1 MRIESIFYYNYTD
14 KLGFYDSIR
23 DFGKEEMR
31 YIGTVISTPEFRVN
45 ASPCDYKINTEV
57 SKEIRELV
65 INLLPTLKEISKDL
79 AVNSPRYIEF
89 CYFDGSKKYFEYT
102 KFIDVIFDTASKC
115 KPEDVCVTIEVPN
128 DMLIQPTTYTVPKSD
143 NTYSQPKKSNEIRN
157 FIIVILIMIIL
168 IPIIGIATKE
178 SVEDSAPE
186 STVNYTTIP
195 SGIKKSKSETFAE
208 YVARTQGNFED
219 KETFSESGERKTPQK
234 IHEPSTS
241 QTLEGSQ
248 DYDGSTLKVTAPSN
262 ASCVVKLKTSDGE
275 TVLSFYVRAGETA
288 TAYVP
293 YQKLYV
299 FFATGETWYGREHLF
314 GENTYYSKDD
324 KIKDFYNYTYEYTL
338 TPVTNGNFQ
347 ETPINANEF

>member
-102 KFIDVIFDTASKC
+102 KFIDVIFDTSSKC

-143 NTYSQPKKSNEIRN
+143 NTYSRPKKSNEIRN
-157 FIIVILIMIIL
+157 YFIVIFIIIIL

-178 SVEDSAPE
+178 EPSILA
-186 STVNYTTIP
+186 TVQP
-195 SGIKKSKSETFAE
+195 SEAGLLTSEEYKAIKEETGLTVRG
-208 YVARTQGNFED
+208 YP
-219 KETFSESGERKTPQK
+219 ESGE
-234 IHEPSTS
+234 I
-241 QTLEGSQ
+241 LEGNEV
-248 DYDGSTLKVTAPSN
+248 YYGSELTIKAETDQC
-262 ASCVVKLKTSDGE
+262 CVVKLKDANGRTK
-275 TVLSFYVRAGETA
+275 LSFFVRKGDTVTITVPHET
-288 TAYVP
+288 
-293 YQKLYV
+293 LYV
-299 FFATGETWYGREHLF
+299 YFAYGNVWFGYEYLF
-314 GENTYYSKDD
+314 GETTQYAKDD
-324 KIKDFYNYTYEYTL
+324 ESLDFRTYSCEYTL
-338 TPVTNGNFQ
+338 TPVINGNFQ
-347 ETPINANEF
+347 KTPINANEF